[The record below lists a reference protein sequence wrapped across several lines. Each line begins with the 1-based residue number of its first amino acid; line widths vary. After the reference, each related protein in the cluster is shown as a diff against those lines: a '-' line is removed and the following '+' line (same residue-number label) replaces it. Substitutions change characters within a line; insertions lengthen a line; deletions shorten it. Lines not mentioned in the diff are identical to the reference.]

1 MVDIKGDEMISILLA
16 TYNGEKYLK
25 EQLDSLFYQTYQ
37 DFKILVRDDGSKD
50 STVNIIREYEKVY
63 PSKIK
68 LIQDD
73 YGNMGSSKSFMMLLQ
88 YCDSEY
94 IMFCD
99 QDDVWLPN
107 KIELS
112 LQKIQELQKASVKDI
127 PLLVFTDLHV
137 VDESLK
143 IIENSFWKYQKLIPK
158 TAKNW
163 KKLVAQ
169 NVITGCTIII
179 NKKAKEVSL
188 PLVIDMMIH
197 DQWIGVNVAKYGKI
211 EYIDKQTILYRQHG
225 SNVAGAHSYG
235 LKYISNKLIQT
246 KKILNYFQKASKYF
260 KEISILEIIF
270 YKIQTNISRLV
281 SINEKN

>member
-1 MVDIKGDEMISILLA
+1 MINLLLA

-50 STVNIIREYEKVY
+50 STINIVREYEKVY

-73 YGNMGSSKSFMMLLQ
+73 YGNLGSSKSFMKLLE

-112 LQKIQELQKASVKDI
+112 FRKIKELEENENIDI
-127 PLLVFTDLHV
+127 PFLVFTDLKV
-137 VDESLK
+137 VNQQLTV
-143 IIENSFWKYQKLIPK
+143 IEDSFWKYQKLIPGISK
-158 TAKNW
+158 DW
-163 KKLVAQ
+163 KKLLSQ
-169 NVITGCTIII
+169 NVITGCTMII
-179 NKKAKEVSL
+179 NKKAKDCCL
-188 PLVIDMMIH
+188 PFELEMMIH
-197 DQWIGVNVAKYGKI
+197 DQWIGVNIAKYGKVDFLK
-211 EYIDKQTILYRQHG
+211 EQTIFYRQHG
-225 SNVAGAHSYG
+225 NNVAGAHSYG
-235 LKYISNKLIQT
+235 FEYLKDKVLDVKT
-246 KKILNYFQKASKYF
+246 ILEYQKKASKHFGDIGILGLLYF
-260 KEISILEIIF
+260 KIVI
-270 YKIQTNISRLV
+270 NIKRLL
-281 SINEKN
+281 K